1 MVEFHAEYSLE
12 PLTLAQATNLYR
24 MAGMD
29 MPGDVALRYM
39 PARPLVSAISLALMS
54 RGGRHG

>member
-1 MVEFHAEYSLE
+1 VVEFHAEFSLE

-29 MPGDVALRYM
+29 MPGDAALRYM
-39 PARPLVSAISLALMS
+39 PARPLSSAISLALMS
-54 RGGRHG
+54 MGVRHG